1 MNQHYPNS
9 APTNT
14 ETERH
19 AERPLE
25 SLDLGK
31 LWKNFKR
38 VLPLNLVMIGLA
50 TIIAYLILRYTKDLY
65 QSSSILQLDVK
76 SEATGFGFRNFDENI
91 NNLSRE
97 IELIRSKL
105 FFARVVEVIGFDVSY
120 YQYGNIL
127 FEERYR
133 NSPFELVWHNLA
145 RAQFYDFPFDID
157 ILAGGGFLLRYG
169 QGDSQVSLHGNFGDT
184 LRTGDFELLLRI
196 MDFYDQ
202 NTDSRYFFTI
212 NSPGATLNMIASNTS
227 VEPLDF
233 NAKTITISFKDHNR
247 YKARDILTAI
257 DTLYI
262 YYTQLEK
269 NKANNQKINFLNEQL
284 TQTEAKLSEL
294 ENYFESFTI
303 DNRTTNLDANLGR
316 TILILEALDSQKFQI
331 QQRILAVNRIYD
343 QVIEKDNFLLS
354 PIDLT
359 ALPGD
364 LRQDV
369 ARLDQLNDERQLLL
383 SSYNENT
390 LVYQKRSQEIA
401 FLRERGI
408 RGIEDLRKNLYKQ
421 LDELNERKSRL
432 ERDFVGLP
440 SKRTE
445 YSKTM
450 RFYNLYE
457 EFYLSLIKN
466 KAEFEL
472 AQAGTVADYKIL
484 SPASLP
490 GTPISPNRPMFMA
503 IGVFAGVLLSVF
515 AIGIAYL
522 LDNKIGTVQ
531 ELEHMSRIPVV
542 GSIPYFRGAGKE
554 NARLI
559 VDQNPK
565 SEITEAFRALRSNME
580 FLNGSGQKTVIAITS
595 TISGEG
601 KTFIAANLGGVI
613 SLLKSKVILIDLD
626 LRKPKLHLVFNGQKE
641 SSMGVSTI
649 LIQKHKAEECILETG
664 MANLQYIPSG
674 PIPPNPSE
682 LILSEQFDLLLEELK
697 CHYDVIIVDTPPI
710 GLVTD
715 SVMAMKKASV
725 QLYVVRAEYSRKMFV
740 KNLNKLYGTQRF
752 RHLTLVLNSVK
763 GTRSTYGYG
772 YGKYGEDKG
781 YFADDSKRRGW
792 RRAIGRLKS
801 LRLPV

>member
-1 MNQHYPNS
+1 ME
-9 APTNT
+9 A
-14 ETERH
+14 ERN

-50 TIIAYLILRYTKDLY
+50 TITAYLILRYTKDLY
-65 QSSSILQLDVK
+65 QSSSILQLDIK

-105 FFARVVEVIGFDVSY
+105 FFARVVEVLGFDVSY

-127 FEERYR
+127 FEERYK
-133 NSPFELVWHNLA
+133 NSPFEVVWYNFS
-145 RAQFYDFPFDID
+145 RAQFYDYPMDID
-157 ILAGGGFLLRYG
+157 IPAGGGFLLRYG
-169 QGDSQVSLHGNFGDT
+169 QGDSQVNLSGNFGDT
-184 LRTGDFELLLRI
+184 LRTGDFELLLQTT
-196 MDFYDQ
+196 DFYDK
-202 NTDSRYFFTI
+202 NSDSRYFFTI
-212 NSPGATLNMIASNTS
+212 NSPAATLNMIASNTT

-233 NAKTITISFKDHNR
+233 NAKTITISFKDYNR

-284 TQTEAKLSEL
+284 TQTEYKLSDL

-316 TILILEALDSQKFQI
+316 TILTLEALDSQKFLI
-331 QQRILAVNRIYD
+331 QRRIQTVNRIYD
-343 QVIEKDNFLLS
+343 EVIQKDNFLLS
-354 PIDLT
+354 PFDLT
-359 ALPGD
+359 ALPAD

-369 ARLDQLNDERQLLL
+369 ARLNQLNDERQLLL
-383 SSYNENT
+383 ASYNENT
-390 LVYQKRSQEIA
+390 LVYQKRIQEIA
-401 FLRERGI
+401 FLRERSV
-408 RGIEDLRKNLYKQ
+408 RGIEDLKKNLYRQ
-421 LDELNERKSRL
+421 LDELNDRRSRL

-440 SKRTE
+440 AKRTE
-445 YSKTM
+445 YTKTM

-457 EFYLSLIKN
+457 EFYLSLMKN

-490 GTPISPNRPMFMA
+490 GTPISPNRPIFMA
-503 IGVFAGVLLSVF
+503 IGVFTGVLLSLF

-531 ELEHMSRIPVV
+531 ELENISRIPVV
-542 GSIPYFRGAGKE
+542 GSIPYIRSAGRE

-613 SLLKSKVILIDLD
+613 SLLKNKVILIDLD
-626 LRKPKLHLVFNGQKE
+626 LRRPKLNMVFNGQKE
-641 SSMGVSTI
+641 SSKGVSTI
-649 LIQKHKAEECILETG
+649 LIQKHKLEECILETG
-664 MANLQYIPSG
+664 MSNLHYIPSG

-682 LILSEQFDLLLEELK
+682 LILSEQFDQMLEELK
-697 CHYDVIIVDTPPI
+697 HHYDVIIADTPPI

-715 SVMAMKKASV
+715 SVMAMKKASI

-740 KNLNKLYGTQRF
+740 KNLNKIYNTHRF
-752 RHLTLVLNSVK
+752 PHLTLVLNAVK

-781 YFADDSKRRGW
+781 YFADDKNRRTW
-792 RRAIGRLKS
+792 QRVISRLKA
-801 LRLPV
+801 LRLPL